1 MKEKF
6 LKDIEEIYNYLSK
19 TQEHKNSYFDIT
31 QGKENKE
38 ADELV
43 DSFLEHIGVRRDEES
58 VVASLTYLVNLREDA
73 LEQLLKQQGFTQDLI
88 DTKLELAY
96 HFNSKLYLQ
105 RFEELILFI
114 EENSFLTPFYRSLIS
129 GVHSVGESITMWQSR
144 WRDHII
150 NGVNRELFEL
160 FKGDEDK
167 IFQML
172 HKEELLDCKDGKIA
186 DRCYSVLIKT
196 NGGYKRL
203 SYSDAFVNEVI
214 EVANKLTILI
224 ETLEG
229 LEDEVYNQKSEW
241 IRYFSAIKEAFSHS
255 DPDNLVSLWADV
267 DRAWMKITT
276 PLQVGHPLEYYEDK
290 YRKAVA
296 LEWDL
301 RIINPAMQES
311 SKVKGSIKEFATKL
325 AKSFGA
331 DAQKVIAKNLQQVDT
346 TQLYIG
352 QPMLYYG
359 AELNG
364 LFSAQVVPNDEEVSS
379 ELGKKIFA
387 YVDFV
392 RENKAKKPIMQ
403 LAIDFFGIDFIQK
416 QKSLIND
423 NPELWNRIYDIS
435 TIGHEFGHILWIDS
449 DTEVAM
455 NAKGQFKNIEE
466 FKATT
471 GGLMA
476 FFDNEQDELKE
487 LIIDDLVSRAVNLM
501 AWREVTEVLP
511 YYCEGLIHLELLYE
525 SGLLKIDNN
534 MVKIDYSRY
543 SSAKEIYQESYKEL
557 AKSYLQK
564 DDASNY
570 LAMFTKKVGEHYL
583 PKTEKLADFVEYYYT
598 QYQKIGNKV
607 AKEFL

>member
-129 GVHSVGESITMWQSR
+129 GVHSVGESITKWQSR

-331 DAQKVIAKNLQQVDT
+331 DAQKVIAKNLKQVDT

-583 PKTEKLADFVEYYYT
+583 PKTEKLAEFVEYYYT